1 MIIVSV
7 WVGVWVSVRYEVRK
21 VKVFSTL
28 KNTWK
33 NS

>member
-1 MIIVSV
+1 VCV
-7 WVGVWVSVRYEVRK
+7 CGCVGGWVGVRYEVRK